1 MFFLFVHSFIQCNRF
16 VSRSYFFLSIH
27 ACAFRLVS
35 ASGSV
40 YALCTLCAHWKS
52 YWIVVCVRFSFFLC
66 TCCVSHWTLARV
78 LIHSHTYTGLQTRE
92 LISIL
97 HLINILHTLSP
108 PPISIALYRLVISI
122 FLVIYFA
129 VEEKRQPKTE
139 TAFFQLAALTGCALC
154 TWLTEHEWCTN
165 CNGIRFFFHFF
176 SVARTIE
183 CERVSFSHLNNS
195 RVTLHILLHSQFY
208 WLDIGNVLDVIILS
222 TTKFRATDKFHY
234 VGNFPGGRERSGV
247 KRRAEIESE
256 HCANK

>member
-1 MFFLFVHSFIQCNRF
+1 MQSVCLSLVLFFIYIRVCFSPGISFRF
-16 VSRSYFFLSIH
+16 GIRSLYS
-27 ACAFRLVS
+27 
-35 ASGSV
+35 
-40 YALCTLCAHWKS
+40 LCTLKIILNWC
-52 YWIVVCVRFSFFLC
+52 VCVRFSFFLC

-234 VGNFPGGRERSGV
+234 VGNFQ
-247 KRRAEIESE
+247 AEESE
-256 HCANK
+256 AAWRDGQR

>member
-1 MFFLFVHSFIQCNRF
+1 MFFCCSFI
-16 VSRSYFFLSIH
+16 RSYNAIGLSLARTFFYLYTRVLFAWYQLQVRYTLSVLSVHTENHIE
-27 ACAFRLVS
+27 LV
-35 ASGSV
+35 
-40 YALCTLCAHWKS
+40 C
-52 YWIVVCVRFSFFLC
+52 VCVRFSFFLC

-165 CNGIRFFFHFF
+165 CNGIRFFFISFLLLERL
-176 SVARTIE
+176 SVSV
-183 CERVSFSHLNNS
+183 C
-195 RVTLHILLHSQFY
+195 HSP
-208 WLDIGNVLDVIILS
+208 
-222 TTKFRATDKFHY
+222 T
-234 VGNFPGGRERSGV
+234 
-247 KRRAEIESE
+247 
-256 HCANK
+256 